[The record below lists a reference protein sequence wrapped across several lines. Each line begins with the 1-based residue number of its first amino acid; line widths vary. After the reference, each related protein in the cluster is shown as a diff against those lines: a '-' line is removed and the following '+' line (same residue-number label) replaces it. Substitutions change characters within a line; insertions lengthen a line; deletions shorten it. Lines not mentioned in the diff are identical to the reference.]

1 MRKELTHTKHLI
13 LAENAEIGSFMA
25 NRLGFS
31 PEDTVLMVDP
41 LAIAADGVPVAD
53 VIYAVYSKPNNVVSD
68 NVMHM
73 LSYLESY
80 GFNIAEIEYL

>member
-1 MRKELTHTKHLI
+1 MNTEITHTKNLI

-25 NRLGFS
+25 NRLGFN
-31 PEDTVLMVDP
+31 PDDTVLMVDP
-41 LAIAADGVPVAD
+41 LAIAADGIPMAD
-53 VIYAVYSKPNNVVSD
+53 TIYAVYSKPNNVVSD

-80 GFNIAEIEYL
+80 GYNIADVEYL